1 MKYLITTTEVY
12 RFSSEDEAT
21 NFIEAAKKESGYVL
35 TKHTV
40 EYKERKQ
47 KGEVVDAYWKLSI
60 TKQFTDEKEP
70 EFQTEIQYANSLESA
85 FNGD

>member
-47 KGEVVDAYWKLSI
+47 KGEVVDFWWKVTLVKS
-60 TKQFTDEKEP
+60 FTSEKEP
-70 EFQTEIQYANSLESA
+70 DQQTEVFYKTESA
-85 FNGD
+85 F

>member
-47 KGEVVDAYWKLSI
+47 KGEVVDAWYKVTI
-60 TKQFTDEKEP
+60 VKVFTDEKEP
-70 EFQTEIQYANSLESA
+70 DTQVDISYDSGSA
-85 FNGD
+85 F

>member
-21 NFIEAAKKESGYVL
+21 NFIESAKKESGYVL

-47 KGEVVDAYWKLSI
+47 KGEIIDYYWKVTVVKSFNDI
-60 TKQFTDEKEP
+60 KEP
-70 EFQTEIQYANSLESA
+70 ETDVDVEYKVGSA
-85 FNGD
+85 F

>member
-21 NFIEAAKKESGYVL
+21 EFIEAAKKESGYVL

-47 KGEVVDAYWKLSI
+47 KGEIIDFWWKVTLVKS
-60 TKQFTDEKEP
+60 FNNEKEP
-70 EFQTEIQYANSLESA
+70 QTDVDVEYKVGSA
-85 FNGD
+85 F

>member
-21 NFIEAAKKESGYVL
+21 NFIEVAKKEPGYVL

-47 KGEVVDAYWKLSI
+47 KGEVVDYWWKVTLVKS
-60 TKQFTDEKEP
+60 FTSEKEP
-70 EFQTEIQYANSLESA
+70 DQQTEVSYKTESA
-85 FNGD
+85 F

>member
-47 KGEVVDAYWKLSI
+47 KGEIIDYYWKVTVVKSFNDI
-60 TKQFTDEKEP
+60 KEP
-70 EFQTEIQYANSLESA
+70 ETDVDVEYKVGSA
-85 FNGD
+85 F

>member
-47 KGEVVDAYWKLSI
+47 KGEVIDFWWKLSI
-60 TKQFTDEKEP
+60 TKKFADEKEP
-70 EFQTEIQYANSLESA
+70 QFQTEIEYTNNMDSA
-85 FNGD
+85 F

>member
-12 RFSSEDEAT
+12 RFDSEESAT
-21 NFIEAAKKESGYVL
+21 NFIEEAKKERGYIL

-47 KGEVVDAYWKLSI
+47 KGEVVDYWWKVTLV
-60 TKQFTDEKEP
+60 KGFNNEKEP
-70 EFQTEIQYANSLESA
+70 ETDVDVKYEIESA
-85 FNGD
+85 F

>member
-47 KGEVVDAYWKLSI
+47 KGEVVDSWWKLSI

-70 EFQTEIQYANSLESA
+70 EFQTEIQYNNSLESA
-85 FNGD
+85 F

>member
-60 TKQFTDEKEP
+60 TKKFADEKEP
-70 EFQTEIQYANSLESA
+70 QF
-85 FNGD
+85 

>member
-40 EYKERKQ
+40 EYKEKKQ
-47 KGEVVDAYWKLSI
+47 KGEVIDFWWKATLVKS
-60 TKQFTDEKEP
+60 FNDEKEP
-70 EFQTEIQYANSLESA
+70 ETDVDVEYKVGSA
-85 FNGD
+85 F

>member
-21 NFIEAAKKESGYVL
+21 NFIEAAKKDSEYVL

-47 KGEVVDAYWKLSI
+47 KGEVVDFWWKVTLVKS
-60 TKQFTDEKEP
+60 FNNEKEP
-70 EFQTEIQYANSLESA
+70 ETDVDVEYKVGSA
-85 FNGD
+85 F

>member
-47 KGEVVDAYWKLSI
+47 KGEVVDYWWKVTLVKS
-60 TKQFTDEKEP
+60 FTSEKEP
-70 EFQTEIQYANSLESA
+70 ETDVDVEYKVGSA
-85 FNGD
+85 F

>member
-47 KGEVVDAYWKLSI
+47 KGEVVDMWYKVTL
-60 TKQFTDEKEP
+60 TKYFTSEKEP
-70 EFQTEIQYANSLESA
+70 EGTTEIVYEDGSA
-85 FNGD
+85 F

>member
-21 NFIEAAKKESGYVL
+21 NFIETAKKESGYVL

-47 KGEVVDAYWKLSI
+47 KGEVVDFWWKVTLV
-60 TKQFTDEKEP
+60 KKFNDEKEP
-70 EFQTEIQYANSLESA
+70 DRDIDITYDNGSA
-85 FNGD
+85 F